1 MPEEIGRGLNV
12 RTIEKCEEALDLM
25 RSALRMLDD
34 AGSSLDAGA
43 HLDLA
48 ICRLEQ
54 SLEEARANQ

>member
-1 MPEEIGRGLNV
+1 MPEEIGRG
-12 RTIEKCEEALDLM
+12 RKFHTIEKCEEALELM
-25 RSALRMLDD
+25 RSALKALDD
-34 AGSSLDAGA
+34 AGSPFDAGA